1 MAANFKIKEERLEQE
16 KDEMLRAK
24 DEQINELKIQYD

>member
-24 DEQINELKIQYD
+24 DE